1 MQSSSQSVT
10 VRVIAEI
17 SDYAIAVQFIGESFT
32 ESIGNDKRYT
42 HDRIK
47 IIDKHG
53 MIAPKDLAKVTGVS
67 VAAISQWMKPLVEK
81 GILIWGE
88 KSGDEFSDITS
99 LEKAKRSGKALIK
112 VAGFSCLP
120 TPFEI
125 TGNPAWDIEGE
136 LYRQYDFGFESTDTD
151 VLDLDEGEQSSLSLN
166 TSVDSYDVENKE
178 EPEVSTEGVK
188 ALRSIPHKDIIKKVA
203 ELKENQEEY
212 DPKDPEL
219 IKFQNDLI
227 DILTPENVCAIN

>member
-1 MQSSSQSVT
+1 
-10 VRVIAEI
+10 
-17 SDYAIAVQFIGESFT
+17 
-32 ESIGNDKRYT
+32 
-42 HDRIK
+42 
-47 IIDKHG
+47 

-67 VAAISQWMKPLVEK
+67 VAAISQWMKPMVEK
-81 GILIWGE
+81 GVLIWCE

-120 TPFEI
+120 TPFEL

-136 LYRQYDFGFESTDTD
+136 LYQQYDFGFESTDTD
-151 VLDLDEGEQSSLSLN
+151 VLDLDESEQGSLSLN
-166 TSVDSYDVENKE
+166 TSHGSYDVENKE
-178 EPEVSTEGVK
+178 ESEASTEGVK
-188 ALRSIPHKDIIKKVA
+188 VLRSIPHEDIMKKIA

-219 IKFQNDLI
+219 IKFQNDLV

>member
-1 MQSSSQSVT
+1 MY
-10 VRVIAEI
+10 
-17 SDYAIAVQFIGESFT
+17 DIAVQFIGESFK
-32 ESIGNDKRYT
+32 ESIGNGKRYT
-42 HDRIK
+42 HERIK

-67 VAAISQWMKPLVEK
+67 VPAISQWMKPLVEK
-81 GILIWGE
+81 SVLIWCE

-112 VAGFSCLP
+112 VAGFSCLQ
-120 TPFEI
+120 TPFEL

-136 LYRQYDFGFESTDTD
+136 LYRQYDFGFKDTD
-151 VLDLDEGEQSSLSLN
+151 IDVLNLDEGEQSSFSLN
-166 TSVDSYDVENKE
+166 TSHGSYDVENKE
-178 EPEVSTEGVK
+178 ELEDSTKGVK
-188 ALRSIPHKDIIKKVA
+188 VLRSIPHKDVMKKVA

-219 IKFQNDLI
+219 IKFQNDLV
-227 DILTPENVCAIN
+227 DILTPDNVSAVN